1 MEDLEKLSTDLAA
14 QAAGIQVVDQASAS
28 RATEIILAGKALIKK
43 ITGYFEPIKKKARDS
58 WQGLVDLEKAELS
71 KVEPIVNALN
81 QRVSNWRAEEDG
93 KRRAAETAAHR
104 AEEEKQRLEE
114 EVLRKVREAEE
125 QAEGERKRLEEEAEK
140 LRQEA
145 AEKADDAAA
154 LKRIEEEREKLRL
167 QAAENQKRVEEATDM
182 AIDEAAKAEAAM
194 TPAPV
199 VPEAPRTAGLS
210 MRDNYSFEVTEKIAL
225 PEEFKIADQRAL
237 DAMARLKKDE
247 FKILG
252 GHVVNKPFMAEI
264 GKRTKV

>member
-1 MEDLEKLSTDLAA
+1 
-14 QAAGIQVVDQASAS
+14 
-28 RATEIILAGKALIKK
+28 
-43 ITGYFEPIKKKARDS
+43 
-58 WQGLVDLEKAELS
+58 
-71 KVEPIVNALN
+71 
-81 QRVSNWRAEEDG
+81 
-93 KRRAAETAAHR
+93 
-104 AEEEKQRLEE
+104 
-114 EVLRKVREAEE
+114 
-125 QAEGERKRLEEEAEK
+125 
-140 LRQEA
+140 
-145 AEKADDAAA
+145 
-154 LKRIEEEREKLRL
+154 
-167 QAAENQKRVEEATDM
+167 M

>member
-104 AEEEKQRLEE
+104 AEEEKQRLEKRSYGRSGR
-114 EVLRKVREAEE
+114 LRSRPKVS
-125 QAEGERKRLEEEAEK
+125 GS
-140 LRQEA
+140 
-145 AEKADDAAA
+145 
-154 LKRIEEEREKLRL
+154 
-167 QAAENQKRVEEATDM
+167 
-182 AIDEAAKAEAAM
+182 
-194 TPAPV
+194 
-199 VPEAPRTAGLS
+199 G
-210 MRDNYSFEVTEKIAL
+210 
-225 PEEFKIADQRAL
+225 
-237 DAMARLKKDE
+237 LKKRPRSSGRRRPRR
-247 FKILG
+247 LTM
-252 GHVVNKPFMAEI
+252 PPP
-264 GKRTKV
+264 